1 MNNSRLTYQL
11 PRVLLAQAREEMAS
25 IPNAELFNNS
35 AHQKLREK
43 WCAGM
48 LGLGYELG
56 AAPCLVAVNESQ
68 DNLDVDIYLLSNGL
82 EFPFQLVEAMEPGR
96 RRGQEYKRVESI
108 NLQGISSSSL
118 EEGHKNGPRWITEKI
133 KQKVEKHYEASTKLN
148 LLVYANFSARQ
159 LEYED
164 VCTAARPYL
173 SSFSSVWVVSSL
185 FLGALSITNELKKV
199 NGWCQIFTP
208 EQYASNDAG

>member
-1 MNNSRLTYQL
+1 
-11 PRVLLAQAREEMAS
+11 
-25 IPNAELFNNS
+25 
-35 AHQKLREK
+35 
-43 WCAGM
+43 M

-68 DNLDVDIYLLSNGL
+68 DNLDVDFYLLSNGL

-96 RRGQEYKRVESI
+96 RRGQEYKQIESI
-108 NLQGISSSSL
+108 SLQGISSSSL
-118 EEGHKNGPRWITEKI
+118 EEGHKNGPYWITEKI
-133 KQKVEKHYEASTKLN
+133 KQKVEKHYETSTNLN

-173 SSFSSVWVVSSL
+173 PSFSSVWVVSSL
-185 FLGALSITNELKKV
+185 FLGALSVANELKKIE
-199 NGWCQIFTP
+199 GWCQIFTP
-208 EQYASNDAG
+208 EQYATNDAG